1 MAQTAQTRDEIR
13 AIYLATSKLK
23 RVKVEYSGGIVEVQE
38 LTIRGHNNLV
48 NACTIEQRNGKE
60 KRDDVALLIKTAIE
74 TTYVPGTDIKVF
86 DLADYDQLEKD
97 SLSGGLK
104 RLEKAIVSFMKT
116 SLEDINSK
124 KKL

>member
-1 MAQTAQTRDEIR
+1 MARAQTRDEIR
-13 AIYLATSKLK
+13 SIYLATSKLK
-23 RVKVEYSGGIVEVQE
+23 RVKVEYNGSIVEVQE
-38 LTIRGHNNLV
+38 LTIRGHDSLIIS
-48 NACTIEQRNGKE
+48 CTDGKG
-60 KRDDVALLIKTAIE
+60 KRDDVALLIKIAIE

-86 DLADYDQLEKD
+86 DLADYDQLERD

-104 RLEKAIVSFMKT
+104 RLEKAIGSFMKT